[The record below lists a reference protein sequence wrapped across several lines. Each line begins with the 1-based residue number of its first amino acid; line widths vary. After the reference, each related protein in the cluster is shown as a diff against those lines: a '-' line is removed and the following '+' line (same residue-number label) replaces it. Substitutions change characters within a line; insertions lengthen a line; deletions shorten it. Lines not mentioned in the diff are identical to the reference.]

1 MRCSPFALALGLMTV
16 TAAIAS
22 AQEADCEI
30 TLGGKRID
38 GPCNFVAR
46 QGGSFDINMIDGG
59 RIGDAPTLSLDVT
72 GKGVGTLRGSDGKV
86 WGRAERQADGAC
98 WATDNLTVCARAAKG
113 QPTRSTRTGP
123 EDPPQQPVPE
133 PTEAERQRSFGARCH
148 MGGCAWYIQ
157 DTPVEIGKGS
167 TAIPGRRLK
176 VDERSAYGEYP
187 DAYPEYA
194 PPGLSWSKDTFEV
207 FCSTTRPAF
216 YDGDGNW
223 MVLPLPQIF
232 GATEGVST
240 RYLKACH
247 PGIGNDPYEAV
258 KSFGYQSTAD
268 QRDTYPSFEALTT
281 R

>member
-1 MRCSPFALALGLMTV
+1 MRLLPFVFALILLLLSATF
-16 TAAIAS
+16 AS
-22 AQEADCEI
+22 AQEADCEV

-38 GPCNFVAR
+38 GPCRFVAR
-46 QGGSFDINMIDGG
+46 QGGSFDVSMIDGR

-86 WGRAERQADGAC
+86 WGQAQRRADGAC

-113 QPTRSTRTGP
+113 QPTETEEP
-123 EDPPQQPVPE
+123 QQQPVPE

-167 TAIPGRRLK
+167 EAIPGRRLK
-176 VDERSAYGEYP
+176 VDELNAYGDYP
-187 DAYPEYA
+187 DAYPKYA
-194 PPGLSWSKDTFEV
+194 PVGLSWSKDTLEI

-223 MVLPLPQIF
+223 VVLPLPQIF
-232 GATEGVST
+232 GATEGMST

-247 PGIGNDPYEAV
+247 PGSGNDPYEAV
-258 KSFGYQSTAD
+258 KSLDYQSTAD
-268 QRDTYPSFEALTT
+268 KRDTYPSFEALTAQ
-281 R
+281 